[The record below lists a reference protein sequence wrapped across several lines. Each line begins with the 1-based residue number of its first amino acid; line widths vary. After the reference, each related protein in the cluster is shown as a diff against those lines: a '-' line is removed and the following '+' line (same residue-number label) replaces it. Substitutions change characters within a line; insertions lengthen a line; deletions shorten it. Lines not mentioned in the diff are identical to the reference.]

1 MEENNMKKLTTFVC
15 LLLCLAALLC
25 ACGPAAPSTTNKAPV
40 TTKAPETTKAPA
52 TTAAPSTDVTY
63 TATVVDQDGK
73 PMAGVVIQFCDDANI
88 CKLPVTTNA
97 EGKVTVTY
105 APANYHVSVTVVPEG
120 YTAEADGYY
129 FEKGSTEITVKLT
142 KN

>member
-1 MEENNMKKLTTFVC
+1 MKKLTAFVC

-25 ACGPAAPSTTNKAPV
+25 ACGPAAPSTTNKAPEA
-40 TTKAPETTKAPA
+40 TKAPETTKAPA

-129 FEKGSTEITVKLT
+129 FEEGSTEITVKLT

>member
-1 MEENNMKKLTTFVC
+1 MKKLTTFVC

-25 ACGPAAPSTTNKAPV
+25 ACGPAAPSTTNKAPEA
-40 TTKAPETTKAPA
+40 TKAPETTKAPA

-129 FEKGSTEITVKLT
+129 FEEGSTEITVKLT

>member
-1 MEENNMKKLTTFVC
+1 MKKITAALC
-15 LLLCLAALLC
+15 LLLCVAALLC
-25 ACGPAAPSTTNKAPV
+25 ACGTTP
-40 TTKAPETTKAPA
+40 TTAPA
-52 TTAAPSTDVTY
+52 TTKEPVPAAPTTTPATTQAPSTNVTY

-73 PMAGVVIQFCDDANI
+73 PMAGITIQFCDDKNI
-88 CKLPVTTNA
+88 CKLPVVTDA

-120 YTAEADGYY
+120 YSAKAEGYY
-129 FEKGSTEITVKLT
+129 FDEGSTDITVTLT

>member
-1 MEENNMKKLTTFVC
+1 MKKLTTFVC
-15 LLLCLAALLC
+15 LLLCVAAVLC
-25 ACGPAAPSTTNKAPV
+25 GCGPAAPSTTKAPEATKAPV
-40 TTKAPETTKAPA
+40 TTLAPE

-63 TATVVDQDGK
+63 TATVVDQDGN

-88 CKLPVTTNA
+88 CKLPVTTNE

-120 YTAEADGYY
+120 YTAEADGYH
-129 FEKGSTEITVKLT
+129 FEEGKTDITVTLT